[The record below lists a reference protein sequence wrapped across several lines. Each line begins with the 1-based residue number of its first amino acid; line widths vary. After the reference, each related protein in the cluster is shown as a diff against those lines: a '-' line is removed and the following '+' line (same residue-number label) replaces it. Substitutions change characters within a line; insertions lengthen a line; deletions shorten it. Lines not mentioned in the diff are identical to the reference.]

1 VIHTR
6 LARST
11 LLLAALAVV
20 ACDDDDDPTDPIGT
34 LTLNVS
40 RTTLDVAAG
49 DSDTL
54 TVSIARGGGFSG
66 PVALS
71 ITGAP
76 TGVTATLDETTLS
89 ATDNSTPVT
98 ITVVAA
104 VTPGAYPLTVRA
116 DADGAQDREATVTLN
131 VLAPAVVGFSL
142 AVSPDT
148 AQVTQGATGNT
159 LVTLTRTGG
168 FADAVAITTDSLPTG
183 VTAAIGTPSLA
194 GDTTTIVLTASATAT
209 PGTYRFFVIGTVDT
223 VVRADTVPVVVSAS
237 GIIGALK
244 TNTPLR
250 LLAAATTMPDGMV
263 APIAQRRRAVESP
276 RRTNLTDAFE

>member
-1 VIHTR
+1 MIHTR
-6 LARST
+6 MARSA

-20 ACDDDDDPTDPIGT
+20 ACDDDDDPTEPTGT

-49 DSDTL
+49 SDDTL
-54 TVSIARGGGFSG
+54 TVSITRGGGFTG

-76 TGVTATLDETTLS
+76 TGVTATLDKSTLS
-89 ATDNSTPVT
+89 ATDVSSGVT

-104 VTPGAYPLTVRA
+104 VTPGAYPLTVKA
-116 DADGAQDREATVTLN
+116 DANGAPDREATVTLN
-131 VLAPAVVGFSL
+131 VLAPSVAGFSL
-142 AVSPDT
+142 AVTPDT
-148 AQVTQGATGNT
+148 ARVTQGATGNT

-168 FADAVAITTDSLPTG
+168 FADAVAITTDSLPSG
-183 VTAAIGTPSLA
+183 VTAAIGAPSLA

-223 VVRADTVPVVVSAS
+223 VVRRDTVPIVVSAS
-237 GIIGALK
+237 GVIGALK
-244 TNTPLR
+244 TNSPLR
-250 LLAAATTMPDGMV
+250 LLAVTHRRSEIPIPV
-263 APIAQRRRAVESP
+263 VQPRPSFAPLWRGD
-276 RRTNLTDAFE
+276 RTGVSE